1 MKIIVA
7 DDEELSLEDLIGIV
21 KDVEPQA
28 QVYGFSDPAEVV
40 EFTKEEKCDIAF
52 LDIDMGYMSG
62 IEVAKELKILHPKI
76 NIIFVT
82 AYSEY
87 MHTAIKMRASGYLTK
102 PATRD
107 DVIEELKNL
116 RNPVVLEEE
125 NKLVAKCFGTFDVFV
140 DGKSL
145 DFERS
150 RTKEMLAY
158 LIDRRGNAVTSGEL
172 RAVLWEDADTDKNTG
187 TYLQILKKDLISTLM
202 KVGLE
207 DVLVTSWNKYAI
219 NTEKIS
225 CDYYDFLEDKPEGV
239 RAYNGEYMSQY
250 TWAEVENVVLQRKS
264 NHKD

>member
-7 DDEELSLEDLIGIV
+7 DDEELSLEDLMGIV

-102 PATRD
+102 PATKD

-116 RNPVVLEEE
+116 RNPIVLEEE
-125 NKLVAKCFGTFDVFV
+125 DKLVAKCFGTFDVFV